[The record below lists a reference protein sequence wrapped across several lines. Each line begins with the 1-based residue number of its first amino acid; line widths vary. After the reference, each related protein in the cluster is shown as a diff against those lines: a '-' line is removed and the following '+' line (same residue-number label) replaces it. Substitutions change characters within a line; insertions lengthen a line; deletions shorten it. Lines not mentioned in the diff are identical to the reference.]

1 MRTYRRW
8 APSFIVICSELGERQ
23 RKGGYGIRVSC
34 VRKPMWRYEG
44 GRTEARV
51 GAVGGG
57 PRCGAPRLILI
68 NAASEILLLDIQ
80 DITWS
85 FNISVTHIP
94 ISSLIPRQR
103 KWFQNRLAY
112 DNLAVLLWHSFG
124 IMGVLLKIITS
135 AYRPLLYDGL
145 TENAVTQVCNA
156 IALFQC
162 VASHPDTRIPFIRAT
177 MPVYLYPFL
186 NTMSNERSY
195 ECLRITSLGVI
206 GSLAKVEDPEVIEYL
221 LSTQIFPSCL
231 RCMEVGKTLSRTVST
246 FIIYRILL
254 SEKGLKYCFV
264 LAERYLSVSQ
274 CLGKLVE
281 NLSEDDAENL
291 PHLLKNIIGCY
302 LRLSENERTR
312 PQLSSYIPW
321 KLLDGKYANIVRS
334 DPMAL
339 ADLRQLIRKLSFVI
353 FAFAKCE
360 LLGLFNGCDFTNSI
374 SFTDSKLNLFD
385 SSASFL
391 TSSLSLACNSVLS
404 LAIALSN
411 VGKNTVKQPKALNPR
426 TKIKLWTA
434 SDLGSQSLPCRGEQV
449 LHRVVR

>member
-1 MRTYRRW
+1 MVSGAA
-8 APSFIVICSELGERQ
+8 APATSNPS
-23 RKGGYGIRVSC
+23 
-34 VRKPMWRYEG
+34 
-44 GRTEARV
+44 ARV
-51 GAVGGG
+51 
-57 PRCGAPRLILI
+57 RYLIRGL
-68 NAASEILLLDIQ
+68 ASEETREQSLD
-80 DITWS
+80 
-85 FNISVTHIP
+85 V
-94 ISSLIPRQR
+94 LC
-103 KWFQNRLAY
+103 KNRLAY

-124 IMGVLLKIITS
+124 IMGVLLKVGLAISFYVTS
-135 AYRPLLYDGL
+135 RTYLSMGGAYRPLLSDGL

-281 NLSEDDAENL
+281 NLGEDDAEHL

-302 LRLSENERTR
+302 LRLSENETR
-312 PQLSSYIPW
+312 PQLLSYVPW
-321 KLLDGKYANIVRS
+321 KLLDHKYANIVRS
-334 DPMAL
+334 DPEVL
-339 ADLRQLIRKLSFVI
+339 ADLRQLVCNLRTSKSCTTHCTDEPP
-353 FAFAKCE
+353 ASSDSP
-360 LLGLFNGCDFTNSI
+360 GPSI
-374 SFTDSKLNLFD
+374 
-385 SSASFL
+385 
-391 TSSLSLACNSVLS
+391 
-404 LAIALSN
+404 
-411 VGKNTVKQPKALNPR
+411 P
-426 TKIKLWTA
+426 
-434 SDLGSQSLPCRGEQV
+434 
-449 LHRVVR
+449 